1 MNDIDMSGPW
11 VTEDE
16 EEILLDAFRNGWYG
30 EKAYYYC
37 EKFEYEF
44 AKYHDRKYGLMT
56 PNCTT
61 ALHLLLAGLN
71 ISNGDDVIVPECTW
85 VGSTA
90 CITYQHANTIF
101 ADIDLKHWCLTAE
114 SIEKAITPNTK
125 AVIAAHPIIK

>member
-1 MNDIDMSGPW
+1 MNDIYMSGPW

-44 AKYHDRKYGLMT
+44 AKYHDRKHGLMT

-101 ADIDLKHWCLTAE
+101 AGINK
-114 SIEKAITPNTK
+114 TPSN
-125 AVIAAHPIIK
+125 PQNIIPSLLYIRNLSRRVFSELV